1 MQLSTAV
8 LYVDD
13 GRVPDVL
20 SFYERAFGFTRRF
33 YDPVYQYGELVT
45 GVATLAVAAH
55 ATGAL
60 LMPGGYVAPPPGTAV
75 TNTEIAFTTDDVPR
89 AFERAVAAGAAV
101 VTAPYA
107 VPWGQTVA
115 YVRSVEGT
123 IIGLCTPLPAAA
135 STGTPPVPADGDD
148 RPR

>member
-1 MQLSTAV
+1 MKRGLV
-8 LYVDD
+8 LLLI
-13 GRVPDVL
+13 VP
-20 SFYERAFGFTRRF
+20 
-33 YDPVYQYGELVT
+33 
-45 GVATLAVAAH
+45 
-55 ATGAL
+55 AL
-60 LMPGGYVAPPPGTAV
+60 L
-75 TNTEIAFTTDDVPR
+75 I
-89 AFERAVAAGAAV
+89 VAAGAAV

-148 RPR
+148 QPR